1 MEAGRKSEAR
11 KTIFHELLTTD
22 PNIGYVV
29 PPLDHLKDET
39 FVVLGASSHMTGNSM
54 TIATYEVISDPEMY
68 RRLTAELKEAFPNVN
83 ARMSFTD
90 LEKVPYLVGG
100 DSCYRPG

>member
-1 MEAGRKSEAR
+1 MEAGWKLEAR
-11 KTIFHELLTTD
+11 KTIFHKLLTSD

-39 FVVLGASSHMTGNSM
+39 FVVLGASSDTTGNAM
-54 TIATYEVISDPEMY
+54 TVATYEVISDPEMY
-68 RRLTAELKEAFPNVN
+68 RRLTAELKEAFPNAH

-90 LEKVPYLVGG
+90 LKKLPYLVGG
-100 DSCYRPG
+100 DSCYRHG